1 MYICG
6 MKMPVLNKDGSVNVE
21 ATFANSEKSR
31 KKELE
36 RISKLPKEE
45 REYITRA
52 QKSLS
57 DHINS

>member
-1 MYICG
+1 MIKAIY
-6 MKMPVLNKDGSVNVE
+6 NKDGSVNVA
-21 ATFANSEKSR
+21 ATFANSEKGR